1 MILLPKVVSIGIP
14 VKISDGIATGLLHK
28 LQDMRREFTDD
39 PTGVRVES
47 TEISALVTEGKVPVA
62 NPIIELKVAELV
74 LNVIEGVVATAG
86 YPAKDAGAVNP
97 DGNDVGTVC
106 AIN

>member
-1 MILLPKVVSIGIP
+1 M
-14 VKISDGIATGLLHK
+14 ATGLEHK

-62 NPIIELKVAELV
+62 NPIIELKDAELV
-74 LNVIEGVVATAG
+74 LKVMEGVVATAG
-86 YPAKDAGAVNP
+86 KPAKEAGAVNP
-97 DGNDVGTVC
+97 LGNAVGTVW

>member
-1 MILLPKVVSIGIP
+1 LLPKVESIGMP
-14 VKISDGIATGLLHK
+14 AKMSEGMETGLLHK
-28 LQDMRREFTDD
+28 LQDIKSEFTAL
-39 PTGVRVES
+39 PTGVKVES

-62 NPIIELKVAELV
+62 NPIIELNVADEL

-86 YPAKDAGAVNP
+86 YPANEAGAVNP
-97 DGNDVGTVC
+97 LGRAVGTVC